1 MTDEVPPKKKGGRP
15 PGPVTPEKIAGALRI
30 LQRAPLPPREVL
42 AGIGITDPAV
52 FWQALQEAGHVP
64 AGMSLQEF
72 TQAADEARA
81 RIEIL
86 EAQVVQPPTVQVVR
100 MAPLEDGI
108 DPMDGLFYLADAV
121 RDLARAIQ
129 ESPLAARKRSRTPTI
144 DTISERM
151 ME

>member
-1 MTDEVPPKKKGGRP
+1 MTDQIPRRKGRP

-81 RIEIL
+81 RL
-86 EAQVVQPPTVQVVR
+86 EVLENQVVQPPTVQTVR
-100 MAPLEDGI
+100 MAPLDDGV
-108 DPMDGLFYLADAV
+108 DPMEGLFYLADAM
-121 RDLARAIQ
+121 RDLARAMQ
-129 ESPLAARKRSRTPTI
+129 ENTQAIRERPLPPTLE
-144 DTISERM
+144 TVTRRRA
-151 ME
+151 

>member
-1 MTDEVPPKKKGGRP
+1 MTDEAPPKKKGGRP

-72 TQAADEARA
+72 TQAADEVGTPA
-81 RIEIL
+81 
-86 EAQVVQPPTVQVVR
+86 VQVIR
-100 MAPLEDGI
+100 MAPLDDGV

-121 RDLARAIQ
+121 RDLARAIRERQ
-129 ESPLAARKRSRTPTI
+129 PKVARRGT
-144 DTISERM
+144 
-151 ME
+151 